1 MRNSADA
8 IKDLYGSMNVE
19 ELIYRIDKD
28 LGSKRGLC
36 GGGSGSSTENEM
48 NLISSICYS
57 LMMHEYCSSAELTDL
72 MSNKPRMPDVTING
86 DTTIECKRIPNDCD
100 IKDKVEKLIKRS
112 KGKAAVLLF
121 QHCGFENMLK
131 YCDGLSSFEDIVD
144 YSIDIKSHNEAEIEF
159 NAGVSSLS
167 TGRHEEFIVKF
178 YRVPTEIHAGSIAT
192 VDSTECCKVLEISR
206 LSNGNKLVFMATT
219 DVCDHKLK
227 NLAEKYK
234 SVINGI
240 YYLNGDTAYCYGTI
254 GFLTAVLLE
263 FGKCTIY
270 GNIPELEASTL
281 HSFSIKKNM

>member
-1 MRNSADA
+1 MRNSADD
-8 IKDLYGSMNVE
+8 IKNLYSSMNVG

-36 GGGSGSSTENEM
+36 SGGSGSSTENEM

-57 LMMHEYCSSAELTDL
+57 LMMHGYCSSAELTDL

-86 DTTIECKRIPNDCD
+86 DTTIECKRIPNDCC
-100 IKDKVEKLIKRS
+100 IKSKVKELIDRS
-112 KGKAAVLLF
+112 EGKANVLLF
-121 QHCGFENMLK
+121 QHCGFENILK
-131 YCDGLSSFEDIVD
+131 YCDGLNSFNDIAC
-144 YSIDIKSHNEAEIEF
+144 YSINIKSQNEAEIEF
-159 NAGVSSLS
+159 SACVSSLS
-167 TGRHEEFIVKF
+167 AGKHEEFIVKF
-178 YRVPTEIHAGSIAT
+178 YRVPTEIHIGSAGT
-192 VDSTECCKVLEISR
+192 VDSTDCCKVLEISR
-206 LSNGNKLVFMATT
+206 LINCEKLVFMATA
-219 DVCDHKLK
+219 DDSDNKLK

-240 YYLNGDTAYCYGTI
+240 YYLNGDTAYCYGTL